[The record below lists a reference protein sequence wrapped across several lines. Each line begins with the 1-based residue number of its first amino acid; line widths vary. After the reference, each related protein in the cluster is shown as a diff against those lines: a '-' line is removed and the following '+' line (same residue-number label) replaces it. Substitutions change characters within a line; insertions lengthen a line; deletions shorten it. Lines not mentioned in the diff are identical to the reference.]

1 MQTGSNRPI
10 PAQSGGVERALRD
23 SGVGVGVGVGVVG
36 ALRLVVTLA
45 LAAGALIALA
55 RWVRDLWQVVAAPG
69 PASAPELLMAGVAA
83 LALLIG
89 GWLWITMLLESLSLL
104 PGLAGRM
111 LRPLAAAVVPQIAR
125 RSVAVALGIGLAAG
139 GGGMAHASTPSPAPA
154 ATSSAAPLQSPS
166 ASPSS
171 PSSSGSPSPVPA
183 SPTPSAVQPSASA
196 TVPAGSTGPAGASGP
211 GWRPTA
217 PTVRPQTG
225 PDLRQASGSTPG
237 TPSPGWTPSRSSAD
251 RPSGEVVVLRGDT
264 LWSIAAA
271 HLGAGAS
278 DAEIAAEWPRWYAA
292 NADLIGPDPNVIRP
306 GQVLV
311 PPTGGSR

>member
-10 PAQSGGVERALRD
+10 PAQSGGVERAQRD
-23 SGVGVGVGVGVVG
+23 SGVGVGVGVVG
-36 ALRLVVTLA
+36 ALRLVATLA

-154 ATSSAAPLQSPS
+154 ATSSAAPLQTPS

-171 PSSSGSPSPVPA
+171 SV
-183 SPTPSAVQPSASA
+183 SPTP
-196 TVPAGSTGPAGASGP
+196 GSSDPAGASGP

-225 PDLRQASGSTPG
+225 PDLRQASGSTSG

-306 GQVLV
+306 GQILV